1 MHKKYSKLLI
11 VSLIGLVIFGY
22 YSYFYNDM
30 KSEAATSSS
39 DEEPLTSSLGTT
51 NPVAAPV
58 VENNKATED
67 TAFLMKLASLRT
79 IKVDSSLFTSKTF
92 SSLVDNNIKLDQAP
106 YGRVNPFAPT
116 ENAIVANKP
125 TFVIKTGAASQI
137 TNKSAILSGSIEGV
151 NSNNI
156 YFEYGITDAM
166 GKVTPKVIPSLVGNF
181 SSLIIALDS
190 KTTYY
195 YRVAATINGA
205 ISYGEIMTF
214 NTN

>member
-11 VSLIGLVIFGY
+11 VSLIGLIIFGY

-30 KSEAATSSS
+30 KSEAATSA
-39 DEEPLTSSLGTT
+39 DEEPLTSSVGTAD
-51 NPVAAPV
+51 PAPV
-58 VENNKATED
+58 VVENTKATED

-79 IKVDSSLFTSKTF
+79 IKVDASLFSSKTF
-92 SSLVDNNIKLDQAP
+92 SSLIDNNVKIDPVP
-106 YGRVNPFAPT
+106 YGRINPFAPT
-116 ENAIVANKP
+116 ENNIISNKP
-125 TFVIKTGAASQI
+125 AYTIKTGVVSQI

-166 GKVTPKVIPSLVGNF
+166 GKVTPKVIPSMIGNF
-181 SSLIIALDS
+181 SSLIISLDS

-195 YRVAATINGA
+195 YRVAATINGN